1 VPCPFLRISPHP
13 LSNLEIIPSRICLHG
28 QSTYTS
34 SHISN
39 CQKIS
44 CPIADKINGDTLS
57 LAISLYK
64 EYRNYGIGTA
74 LMKQMLNL
82 LKQEGYFAASLSVQK
97 ENYAVKM
104 YKNVGFEVVH
114 EKDEEY
120 IMMCML
126 HDNEAIRKMDILFK

>member
-1 VPCPFLRISPHP
+1 
-13 LSNLEIIPSRICLHG
+13 
-28 QSTYTS
+28 
-34 SHISN
+34 
-39 CQKIS
+39 
-44 CPIADKINGDTLS
+44 
-57 LAISLYK
+57 
-64 EYRNYGIGTA
+64 
-74 LMKQMLNL
+74 MKQMLNL
-82 LKQEGYFAASLSVQK
+82 LKQEGNFAASLSVQK